1 VKAVSVK
8 KEREDEEELPP
19 PRPVKGKDP
28 SSMEGEPKKA
38 SIKPTAAAKP
48 RPAAASNSKTQ
59 KGKGILNFFGPKKT

>member
-19 PRPVKGKDP
+19 PPPVKGKDT
-28 SSMEGEPKKA
+28 SSMQAEPKKA
-38 SIKPTAAAKP
+38 SIKPTKP